1 MRIGIE
7 PVVDGEL
14 AEDFY
19 QLYLAAFE
27 PLRTRAVAR
36 QVLHREE
43 FLAEMVDPRIEKYV
57 ARDDTG
63 YAIGLS
69 TMTRH
74 LETVPWISPE
84 YFAARYPEHAAR
96 NAIFYIGFTL
106 TRPGQRGPKLA
117 AAMIDAL
124 VETLLPEQAVV
135 AYDICSYNDTRLRF
149 GTNIASFFRRTAEVT
164 VEPVDAQT
172 YYSATFHGARG
183 SVEHSA

>member
-1 MRIGIE
+1 MQIGIE
-7 PVVDGEL
+7 PTLDGDL
-14 AEDFY
+14 TEDFY

-27 PLRTRAVAR
+27 PLRTRAAAR
-36 QVLHREE
+36 QVLHRDE
-43 FLAEMVDPRIEKYV
+43 FRAEMIDPRVSKYV
-57 ARDDTG
+57 ARDETG

-84 YFAARYPEHAAR
+84 YFTSRYPDHAAR

-135 AYDICSYNDTRLRF
+135 AYDICAFNDTRLRF
-149 GTNIASFFRRTAEVT
+149 GSNIASFFRRTADVT

-172 YYSATFHGARG
+172 YYSANFHGARDDA
-183 SVEHSA
+183 EQSA

>member
-43 FLAEMVDPRIEKYV
+43 FLAEMVDPRVEKYV

-63 YAIGLS
+63 FAIGLS

-84 YFAARYPEHAAR
+84 YFAERYPEHAAR

-124 VETLLPEQAVV
+124 VETLVPEQAVV

-172 YYSATFHGARG
+172 YYSATFHGARD
-183 SVEHSA
+183 SVEQSA